1 MNSHTRFGFGYGR
14 RKPCNS
20 RWKPPGWEGRQ
31 KNAAKVA
38 TLRVQPPTHTGNDQE
53 GQESGDQ
60 KHIQVNV
67 FLIAVNFIERVKK
80 MKSIKDYDNKIE
92 LYQKKLQELN
102 SERQEICEQIE
113 REYRTKERQHKI
125 QREILLMDNDTLIRQ
140 REAMIEWLKR
150 KWTLSNGKTVVLWD
164 LFIRSYPEYDYLGDD
179 MESGN

>member
-1 MNSHTRFGFGYGR
+1 
-14 RKPCNS
+14 
-20 RWKPPGWEGRQ
+20 
-31 KNAAKVA
+31 
-38 TLRVQPPTHTGNDQE
+38 
-53 GQESGDQ
+53 
-60 KHIQVNV
+60 
-67 FLIAVNFIERVKK
+67 

-150 KWTLSNGKTVVLWD
+150 KRTLSNGKTVVLWD

-179 MESGN
+179 TESGN